1 VIKKN
6 ILPVI
11 LIMTALFVFFSN
23 SPAECNQ
30 TLFQDNY
37 AYAVKLLNS
46 GKYDAAA
53 LEFKSL
59 LSKTDNMEWTSILLY
74 MTGQSYYKLGNF
86 RESKIYLERVVKNY
100 PKFKFLIFV
109 KEMLNDINQK
119 IPDAE
124 TIDKSPSDKDAGKTS
139 ARIPAKTESIIIN
152 NQTQTIEKEDKSQ
165 TDLNSEELSKIY
177 KIDKLIKEGNDYFN
191 NGNFEKA
198 LESYKNAYDLDEEN
212 SVTKFNLGVTRMKL
226 GNYAE
231 ANALIE
237 EVYKKNPED
246 AEALKYVA
254 YTYLK
259 LDKPVLSLIYWKRL
273 IRISPNDEFA
283 AANIKKIE
291 QMVEMK

>member
-1 VIKKN
+1 MIKKN
-6 ILPVI
+6 ILPAI
-11 LIMTALFVFFSN
+11 LILAVLSVLFVN
-23 SPAECNQ
+23 TPAECNQ

-46 GKYDAAA
+46 GKYEAAA

-59 LSKTDNMEWTSILLY
+59 LSKTDNTEWTSILLY
-74 MTGQSYYKLGNF
+74 MTGQSYYKLGNYQ
-86 RESKIYLERVVKNY
+86 ESKIYLERVVKNY
-100 PKFKFLIFV
+100 PKFKFIIFV
-109 KEMLNDINQK
+109 KEMLNDIKQK
-119 IPDAE
+119 LPDAE
-124 TIDKSPSDKDAGKTS
+124 KIDKTTVDNKTDKSVNVQQK
-139 ARIPAKTESIIIN
+139 IESIIIN

-165 TDLNSEELSKIY
+165 TDLNFEELSKIY

-198 LESYKNAYDLDEEN
+198 LESYKNAYDLDRDN
-212 SVTKFNLGVTRMKL
+212 SVTKFNLGVTQMKL
-226 GNYAE
+226 GNYSE
-231 ANALIE
+231 ANSLIE

-273 IRISPNDEFA
+273 IRIVPNDEFA